1 MKLSNLLTFLFF
13 LFSFIF
19 FAQNQEDTLQSARS
33 LKTDKRDLVIIRNQP
48 NKTIK
53 SDTIQ
58 QSSTTTKTTPKQT
71 EWTVE
76 SLDKYISSLEKKIE
90 WVKNNPAEDEKAKA
104 SGWYDQIE
112 GFLKNARLEREKLI
126 DKKKTQH

>member
-13 LFSFIF
+13 LFSFVF
-19 FAQNQEDTLQSARS
+19 FAQSQEDTLQSARS

-53 SDTIQ
+53 ADTIQ
-58 QSSTTTKTTPKQT
+58 QSSTSTKTTPKQT

-76 SLDKYISSLEKKIE
+76 SLDRYIASVENKIAI
-90 WVKNNPAEDEKAKA
+90 VKTNPAYDAKALA
-104 SGWYDQIE
+104 SGWYDKMYSNINEAKQKKE
-112 GFLKNARLEREKLI
+112 ELLKLKQNK
-126 DKKKTQH
+126 